1 MDNGMI
7 TEHGG
12 VYALVKV
19 GVEVE
24 VARSKAR
31 SSKRDQLIR
40 ESDIC

>member
-1 MDNGMI
+1 MVA
-7 TEHGG
+7 

-19 GVEVE
+19 EPEIE

-31 SSKRDQLIR
+31 SSKRDQLTR